1 LYSIGGLPPNTTFNL
16 AVWNAAA
23 NGENAIGGTV
33 TTNSAGVARFS
44 VPIHGG
50 FALTTVPVA

>member
-1 LYSIGGLPPNTTFNL
+1 MAND
-16 AVWNAAA
+16 WNAAA
-23 NGENAIGGTV
+23 NGENAIGDTV
-33 TTNSAGVARFS
+33 TTNSAGVARFG